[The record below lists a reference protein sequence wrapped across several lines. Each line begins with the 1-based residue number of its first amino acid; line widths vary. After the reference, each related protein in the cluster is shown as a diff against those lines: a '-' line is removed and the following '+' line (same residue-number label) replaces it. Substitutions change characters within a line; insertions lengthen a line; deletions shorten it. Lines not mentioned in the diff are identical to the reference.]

1 LILSQLAAVIN
12 GNGAKGLLHSYELE
26 RRPVAFLSVE
36 HSKVHMGVHNAVGDI
51 IKSDPT
57 SIDADTETGQ
67 YMRQKIDEHYQ
78 KNDGENQDLGIEMG
92 YYYESPI
99 IIKDNKTGPSW
110 NARYYTP
117 TTLPGARA
125 PHVFLQ
131 DGTAIF
137 DLYGKDY
144 TLVDF
149 LNRQDSGASFL
160 VDTAAL
166 RLFPLKHLP
175 LARENEAHK
184 IWEKGLVL
192 VRPDGH
198 VAWRG
203 DEIQNQAA
211 AIDLLETITGN
222 KEDIFTSGKGLAF
235 GVSGSGTVTSQT
247 DSFSLEKAGEF
258 QQ

>member
-1 LILSQLAAVIN
+1 
-12 GNGAKGLLHSYELE
+12 
-26 RRPVAFLSVE
+26 
-36 HSKVHMGVHNAVGDI
+36 MGVHNAVGDI
-51 IKSDPT
+51 IKSDPS
-57 SIDADTETGQ
+57 SIDADSETGQ

-92 YYYESPI
+92 YHYESPI
-99 IIKDNKTGPSW
+99 IIRDNKSGPTW

-125 PHVFLQ
+125 PHIFLK

-149 LNRQDSGASFL
+149 LDRPESGANFL
-160 VDTAAL
+160 VDAAKL

-175 LARENEAHK
+175 LAGEHEAHK

-198 VAWRG
+198 VSWRG
-203 DEIQNQAA
+203 DEIPNETAA
-211 AIDLLETITGN
+211 MELLDTIAGN
-222 KEDIFTSGKGLAF
+222 KVEISTSGKGVAF
-235 GVSGSGTVTSQT
+235 GVSGSGIVTTQT
-247 DSFSLEKAGEF
+247 DSFGLEKAGEF